1 MARAKFISGSD
12 AGKSLEE
19 DGSED
24 WLLQP
29 LLATLRERRKVLW
42 YNMFL
47 QKVSCFDVLMSPD
60 VCVTL
65 ISHIHVKSVHFYI
78 FHPFIL
84 FPPVSALPV
93 RLAD

>member
-42 YNMFL
+42 YNIFL

-60 VCVTL
+60 VCVT
-65 ISHIHVKSVHFYI
+65 V
-78 FHPFIL
+78 
-84 FPPVSALPV
+84 
-93 RLAD
+93 